1 MFRDELVHDKNN
13 DANAVSLEHIIFECH
28 IITDPKHVLEI
39 AFWLENA
46 RYKREG
52 LISRWVSFHISVV
65 TYIQSISCYISELH
79 ITHQGYSALLVN
91 IAKASDIYIQV

>member
-1 MFRDELVHDKNN
+1 MVPKQRSQTDPHENVKMVTLDSTFLIGQVFRDELVHDKNN

-46 RYKREG
+46 RYKR
-52 LISRWVSFHISVV
+52 
-65 TYIQSISCYISELH
+65 
-79 ITHQGYSALLVN
+79 
-91 IAKASDIYIQV
+91 